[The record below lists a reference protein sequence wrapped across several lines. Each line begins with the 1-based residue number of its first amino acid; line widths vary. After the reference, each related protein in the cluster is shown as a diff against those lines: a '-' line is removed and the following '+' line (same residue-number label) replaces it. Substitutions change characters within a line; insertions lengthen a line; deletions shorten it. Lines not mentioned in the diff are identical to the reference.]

1 MLETNSIIAT
11 RSRRER
17 ESITP
22 QSISSLRQK
31 LELSQE
37 RMANLAGV
45 SMRTVARWEN
55 GDVEP
60 EPLLKKRLAGLM
72 AVVRAL
78 ERVGDPSDIV
88 GWLETPDPRFHNQP
102 PLDLLGSA
110 HATAELLESI
120 RQWGKG
126 DFS

>member
-1 MLETNSIIAT
+1 MLETNSVTLT
-11 RSRRER
+11 RPKRDRET
-17 ESITP
+17 ITP
-22 QSISSLRQK
+22 RTIASLRQR

-37 RMANLAGV
+37 RMGRLAGV

-60 EPLLKKRLAGLM
+60 EPLLKKRLAGLT

-78 ERVGDPSDIV
+78 ESVGDPADIV

-102 PLDLLGSA
+102 PVDLLGSS

-120 RQWGKG
+120 KQWGKG
-126 DFS
+126 DVS